1 MEFLDFE
8 QPLKEMEAKIEDL
21 ELFGKGAKKKNG
33 LTELK
38 KKRERIR
45 GELYGKLTPWQTVK
59 VARHPNRPY
68 AMDYIE
74 NVFTDFQELHGD
86 RFYADDPAIVAGFA
100 RFEGKAVCVI
110 GHQKG
115 RNTKQKIYRNFGMP
129 RPEGYRKVLRIMKLA
144 EKFKMPVFTLIDT
157 PGAYPG
163 LEAEE
168 RGQAEAIA
176 VNLREMSLLRVPIIV
191 TVTGEG
197 GSGGA
202 LAIGVGDR
210 INMLQ
215 HSIYSVIS
223 PEGCAAILWKDAS
236 RAEDAAS
243 ALKLTAKDLKGLKL
257 IDEII
262 EEPVGGVHVAPE
274 ELYPRLA
281 ENFSTQLEELT
292 AMKEKELLEQ
302 RYLKFREMG
311 KYLEGGKSQAT
322 GKGRKS
328 EG

>member
-1 MEFLDFE
+1 MEFLEFE
-8 QPLKEMEAKIEDL
+8 QPLKEIEAKIEDI
-21 ELFGKGAKKKNG
+21 ELVGKGQKKRQ
-33 LTELK
+33 LAELK
-38 KKRERIR
+38 KKREKLRSEI
-45 GELYGKLTPWQTVK
+45 YQKLTPWQTVK

-68 AMDYIE
+68 TLDYIE
-74 NVFTDFQELHGD
+74 NVFSDFQELHGD

-100 RFEGKAVCVI
+100 RFMGEPVCVI

-129 RPEGYRKVLRIMKLA
+129 RPEGYRKAMRIMKLA
-144 EKFKMPVFTLIDT
+144 EKFSMPVFTFIDT

-176 VNLREMSLLRVPIIV
+176 VNLREMSLLRVPIII

-215 HSIYSVIS
+215 YSIYSVIS
-223 PEGCAAILWKDAS
+223 PEGCAAILWKDAA
-236 RAEDAAS
+236 RAQDAAS
-243 ALKLTAKDLKGLKL
+243 ALKLTAVDLKDLKL
-257 IDEII
+257 IDQVI
-262 EEPVGGVHVAPE
+262 EEPVGGAHVAPE
-274 ELYPRLA
+274 ELYPRLSKT
-281 ENFSTQLEELT
+281 FSAQLEELT
-292 AMKEKELLEQ
+292 SMKEKELLEE
-302 RYLKFREMG
+302 RYLKFRKMG
-311 KYLEGGKSQAT
+311 KYLENGKSQAV
-322 GKGRKS
+322 GKG
-328 EG
+328 GGDAV